1 MIIGQYVTHVATPTP
16 QLYRYMDDKYVD
28 EFLSSGKLRL
38 GSFKKYRSE
47 DHLEIG
53 DQREGISQV
62 QVFSGKYFSHEDIKI
77 LDNSYILCTSS
88 ILSSTIKDKFEAN
101 GGFVI
106 GDINEFA
113 ADIAKNIPGCTQ
125 VLHGPCI
132 YQNILTHFMPQFE
145 LSKRSE
151 GLEFSNFINSQLQI
165 YPYFH
170 KFLEYADQHE
180 YRIVFITDREAK
192 TTLDI
197 ECKSAMKFC
206 QKIPSHYINS

>member
-1 MIIGQYVTHVATPTP
+1 MFIGQYVTHVATPKP
-16 QLYRYMDDKYVD
+16 QLYRYMNDEYVD
-28 EFLSSGKLRL
+28 EFLNSGKLRL

-47 DHLEIG
+47 DHPEIG
-53 DQREGISQV
+53 DRTEGVSQV
-62 QVFSGKYFSHEDIKI
+62 QIFSRKFFSHEDIKI
-77 LDNSYILCTSS
+77 FDNSYILCTSS

-101 GGFVI
+101 SAFVI
-106 GDINEFA
+106 SDINEFA

-145 LSKRSE
+145 LSKSTE
-151 GLEFSNFINSQLQI
+151 GLEFGKFINSQLQH

-170 KFLEYADQHE
+170 KFLKYADQHE

-192 TTLDI
+192 VTLDI
-197 ECKSAMKFC
+197 ECKSAMKYC
-206 QKIPSHYINS
+206 QKIPTHYISA